1 MDNPRIYLYDMH
13 RRLAAIWKS
22 SLAMWKTNENRP
34 TSDPTRTNEN
44 QREPASDPMRTNENQ
59 QKPTRTN
66 QCTPVIQRE
75 LTKTDE
81 NQREPTSALQ

>member
-22 SLAMWKTNENRP
+22 SLVTWKTNENQP

-44 QREPASDPMRTNENQ
+44 QREPASDP
-59 QKPTRTN
+59 TRTN
-66 QCTPVIQRE
+66 KIQR
-75 LTKTDE
+75 K
-81 NQREPTSALQ
+81 PTSDHRSTT